1 MKAVRVHQIG
11 RVDSITYED
20 LPCPM
25 PEKGQVL
32 VRVKAAGVG
41 PWDAWVR
48 AGKSV
53 LFQPLPL
60 ILGSD
65 LSGVV
70 QSVGNEVSN
79 FQPGDEIFGVTSP
92 QFTGAQ
98 AEYALAE
105 ADMILGGMAAFLTA
119 HRNVALDEAPAAGH
133 DPARPDIVLFN
144 GGVFESPA
152 IKARLLEVLEREA
165 A

>member
-1 MKAVRVHQIG
+1 MPEEVLHGLRRSMKAVRVHQFG
-11 RVDSITYED
+11 GVDSILYED
-20 LPCPM
+20 VPCPISGN
-25 PEKGQVL
+25 GQVL

-41 PWDAWVR
+41 PWDALVR

-70 QSVGNEVSN
+70 QGVGNEVSN
-79 FQPGDEIFGVTSP
+79 VQPGDEIFGVTNA

-105 ADMILGGMAAFLTA
+105 
-119 HRNVALDEAPAAGH
+119 
-133 DPARPDIVLFN
+133 
-144 GGVFESPA
+144 
-152 IKARLLEVLEREA
+152 
-165 A
+165 